1 MSELNWID
9 KNERLP
15 TKDDADR
22 GFVVGRDREGARCY
36 SYTSVA
42 NLPQCT
48 HWIGMKQINECAKL
62 PKRWRTPTIRDLAK
76 AGKPIP
82 CRVRDTTAQ
91 KWKTSELC
99 AIDVQAVDVCGVAC
113 GRSFMGNCGS
123 WYYLCEICD
132 D

>member
-15 TKDDADR
+15 TKADADNR
-22 GFVVGRDREGARCY
+22 GFVVGRDHTGARCCH
-36 SYTSVA
+36 YTNA
-42 NLPQCT
+42 RQCT

-82 CRVRDTTAQ
+82 CRMRDTTAQ
-91 KWKTSELC
+91 KWNTSELC
-99 AIDVQAVDVCGVAC
+99 AIDVQIAGGDCC
-113 GRSFMGNCGS
+113 GRAFMGICGD

>member
-15 TKDDADR
+15 TRNDADDN
-22 GFVVGRDREGARCY
+22 GFVVGRRREGVKCY
-36 SYTSVA
+36 HYTHVESR
-42 NLPQCT
+42 PQCT

-82 CRVRDTTAQ
+82 CRMRNNIAQ
-91 KWKTSELC
+91 EWTTSELC
-99 AIDVQAVDVCGVAC
+99 AIDVQIVGGDCC
-113 GRSFMGNCGS
+113 GRAFMGICGS